1 MAGCRCPG
9 RFPAA
14 TFAAAASHHGAQ
26 SARVAAPRST
36 SRTSH
41 SSFSGVLTGAW
52 SMRTAPG
59 CAFQSAA
66 VHGTGPEPVEYPAA
80 WPCGRWLML
89 ALMASQ
95 TVTVAIVIGL
105 LTACLRFHGWPRIRQ
120 AGLMLVQPAGL
131 AQQPVSRAHS
141 GPNVKLTPSP
151 APPSRL
157 TMGKRPA
164 WCSGSIPKGTQ
175 ALALAVLQAREWQ
188 GC

>member
-14 TFAAAASHHGAQ
+14 TFAVAASHHGAQ

-59 CAFQSAA
+59 CAAQSAA
-66 VHGTGPEPVEYPAA
+66 VHGTSPEPVAYPAA
-80 WPCGRWLML
+80 CPWGRL
-89 ALMASQ
+89 ALLARVASQ

-105 LTACLRFHGWPRIRQ
+105 LTCLRFHGWRSIRQ
-120 AGLMLVQPAGL
+120 SGLMFVQPTGL

-141 GPNVKLTPSP
+141 GPNVKLTPSS
-151 APPSRL
+151 APR
-157 TMGKRPA
+157 
-164 WCSGSIPKGTQ
+164 Q
-175 ALALAVLQAREWQ
+175 AYDGQAARMV
-188 GC
+188 